1 MQNGTYLLGLV
12 HTELGKACEWRDDG
26 AADAKV
32 WHIAAREGSSAA
44 RVRQI
49 EYEAAMCAFDG
60 LVEAPS
66 NLARLRHRV
75 RCEP

>member
-1 MQNGTYLLGLV
+1 MVLRAMPRVRLKEHDVARVG
-12 HTELGKACEWRDDG
+12 DDG